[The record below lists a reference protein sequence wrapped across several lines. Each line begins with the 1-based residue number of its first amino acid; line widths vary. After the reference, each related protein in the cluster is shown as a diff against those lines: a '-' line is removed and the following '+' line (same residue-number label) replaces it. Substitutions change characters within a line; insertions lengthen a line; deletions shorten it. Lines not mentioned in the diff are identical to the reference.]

1 MKIAAFENLVY
12 PRPMNKDY
20 TESIQ
25 KSELTKNVN
34 ILGFLLRF
42 LKINRFP
49 CRAFCLFCVFIYSS
63 GEEAVGWFLAS
74 LSMIPVVGVAI
85 FYALVQD
92 GKIARSWSDIV
103 ANFKNAMQPRDQY
116 IQYIVYRMK
125 RNPESLQGSLTSI
138 YSECEV
144 NELDPEKIPIELKQM
159 ANDSANKV

>member
-1 MKIAAFENLVY
+1 LVY

-20 TESIQ
+20 T
-25 KSELTKNVN
+25 
-34 ILGFLLRF
+34 
-42 LKINRFP
+42 
-49 CRAFCLFCVFIYSS
+49 YSS

-92 GKIARSWSDIV
+92 GKLAKSWSDIV
-103 ANFKNAMQPRDQY
+103 ANVKNAMQPRDQY
-116 IQYIVYRMK
+116 IQYVVYRMK

-138 YSECEV
+138 YSECEI